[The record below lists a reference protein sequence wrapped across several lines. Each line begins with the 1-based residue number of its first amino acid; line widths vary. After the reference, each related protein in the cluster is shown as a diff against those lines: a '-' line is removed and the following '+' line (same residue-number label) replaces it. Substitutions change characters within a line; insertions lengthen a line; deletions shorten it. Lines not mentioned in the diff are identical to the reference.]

1 MARARPDWV
10 QTLDPESG
18 HWCWHSALRQESRWE
33 KPPIRAG
40 WMEWRDANGN
50 AFYVDDAGVSTWDP
64 PWADDDAEAA
74 DEAPETTREAPDAPV
89 APQAPAPPP
98 REAVAPQPPAPP
110 APVSKTDAVEV
121 LKPMDRAAP
130 KTPAYYGANA
140 AEADETGSTYAPPRP
155 GTDLLAYE
163 RRRAAALVA
172 AYREQLTK
180 SRERRLRDDRA
191 ALDRD
196 CAALDRERQL
206 LALER
211 LRSAHR
217 NLPARSTVAALVV
230 ATGLARNQ

>member
-1 MARARPDWV
+1 
-10 QTLDPESG
+10 
-18 HWCWHSALRQESRWE
+18 
-33 KPPIRAG
+33 
-40 WMEWRDANGN
+40 MEWRDANGN
-50 AFYVDDAGVSTWDP
+50 AFYVDGEGGSTWEP
-64 PWADDDAEAA
+64 PWADADDEDA

-89 APQAPAPPP
+89 APD
-98 REAVAPQPPAPP
+98 PPAPP
-110 APVSKTDAVEV
+110 VPKTDAIDE

-130 KTPAYYGANA
+130 KAPAYYGANA
-140 AEADETGSTYAPPRP
+140 AEAHETGSTYAPPRP

-211 LRSAHR
+211 LRGADR
-217 NLPARSTVAALVV
+217 NLPARSAVAALVV
-230 ATGLARNQ
+230 ATSLARNQ

>member
-18 HWCWHSALRQESRWE
+18 HWCWYSALRQESRWE
-33 KPPIRAG
+33 KPPIREG
-40 WMEWRDANGN
+40 WMEWRDSNGN
-50 AFYVDDAGVSTWDP
+50 AFYVDDSGASTWDP
-64 PWADDDAEAA
+64 PWADDDAVDA
-74 DEAPETTREAPDAPV
+74 DEAPETTREAPDAPMH
-89 APQAPAPPP
+89 PPAPPP

-130 KTPAYYGANA
+130 KAPACYGANA

-163 RRRAAALVA
+163 RQRAAALVA
-172 AYREQLTK
+172 AYRDRSAA
-180 SRERRLRDDRA
+180 SRERRLRDDRE

-196 CAALDRERQL
+196 RAALDRERQL
-206 LALER
+206 FALER
-211 LRSAHR
+211 LRSANR
-217 NLPARSTVAALVV
+217 NLPARATVAALVV
-230 ATGLARNQ
+230 STGLARNQ

>member
-1 MARARPDWV
+1 MARCRADWRQIV
-10 QTLDPESG
+10 DPETG
-18 HWCWHSALRQESRWE
+18 HWCWYSALRQESRWE

-50 AFYVDDAGVSTWDP
+50 AFYVDDNGASTWEP
-64 PWADDDAEAA
+64 PWADEDAEAP
-74 DEAPETTREAPDAPV
+74 DEAPETTREAPDV
-89 APQAPAPPP
+89 APQPPAPPP

-130 KTPAYYGANA
+130 KAPACYGANA

-172 AYREQLTK
+172 AYQAERTK
-180 SRERRLRDDRA
+180 SRERRLRDDRE
-191 ALDRD
+191 ALARDR
-196 CAALDRERQL
+196 AALDRERQL

-211 LRSAHR
+211 LRGENR
-217 NLPARSTVAALVV
+217 NLPARATVAALVV
-230 ATGLARNQ
+230 STGLARNQ

>member
-18 HWCWHSALRQESRWE
+18 HWCWYSALRQESRWE
-33 KPPIRAG
+33 KPAIREG

-50 AFYVDDAGVSTWDP
+50 AFYVDDAGGSTWDP
-64 PWADDDAEAA
+64 PWADADAEDA
-74 DEAPETTREAPDAPV
+74 DEAPETTREAPDAPMH
-89 APQAPAPPP
+89 PPAPPP

-110 APVSKTDAVEV
+110 APVSKTDDVV

-130 KTPAYYGANA
+130 TAPAY
-140 AEADETGSTYAPPRP
+140 ETGSTYAPPRA

-172 AYREQLTK
+172 AYQAERTK
-180 SRERRLRDDRA
+180 SRERRLRDDRE

-196 CAALDRERQL
+196 RAALDRERQL

-211 LRSAHR
+211 LRGENG
-217 NLPARSTVAALVV
+217 NLPTRATVAALVV
-230 ATGLARNQ
+230 STGLARNQ

>member
-1 MARARPDWV
+1 MARCRADWRQV
-10 QTLDPESG
+10 LDAETG

-33 KPPIRAG
+33 KPPIREG

-50 AFYVDDAGVSTWDP
+50 AFYVDDAGASTWDP
-64 PWADDDAEAA
+64 PWADAED

-121 LKPMDRAAP
+121 LTPMDRAAP
-130 KTPAYYGANA
+130 KAPAYYGANA

-163 RRRAAALVA
+163 RQRAALLVA
-172 AYREQLTK
+172 AYRERSAA
-180 SRERRLRDDRA
+180 SRERRLRDDRE

-196 CAALDRERQL
+196 RAALDRERQL
-206 LALER
+206 FALER
-211 LRSAHR
+211 LRSANR
-217 NLPARSTVAALVV
+217 NLPARATVAALVV
-230 ATGLARNQ
+230 STGLARNQ

>member
-1 MARARPDWV
+1 MARCRADWRQIV
-10 QTLDPESG
+10 DPETG
-18 HWCWHSALRQESRWE
+18 HWCWYSALRQESRWE
-33 KPPIRAG
+33 KPAIREG

-50 AFYVDDAGVSTWDP
+50 AFYVDGAGGSTWDP
-64 PWADDDAEAA
+64 LWADDAA

-98 REAVAPQPPAPP
+98 REAVAPQPSSPP
-110 APVSKTDAVEV
+110 PPPVAKTDVV
-121 LKPMDRAAP
+121 PKAP
-130 KTPAYYGANA
+130 RDDGAYCG
-140 AEADETGSTYAPPRP
+140 EGTYAPPSE

-196 CAALDRERQL
+196 RAALDRERQL

-211 LRSAHR
+211 LRSADR
-217 NLPARSTVAALVV
+217 NLPTRNTVAALVV

>member
-33 KPPIRAG
+33 KPAIREG

-50 AFYVDDAGVSTWDP
+50 AFYVDDAGASTWEP
-64 PWADDDAEAA
+64 PWADDADEDA
-74 DEAPETTREAPDAPV
+74 DEAPETTREAPDLAP
-89 APQAPAPPP
+89 PPPAPPP
-98 REAVAPQPPAPP
+98 PPVA
-110 APVSKTDAVEV
+110 KTDVV
-121 LKPMDRAAP
+121 PKAP
-130 KTPAYYGANA
+130 RDDGAYCG
-140 AEADETGSTYAPPRP
+140 EGTYAPPRA

-172 AYREQLTK
+172 IYRDRSAA
-180 SRERRLRDDRA
+180 SRERRLRDDRE

-196 CAALDRERQL
+196 RAALDRERQL

-211 LRSAHR
+211 LRGENR
-217 NLPARSTVAALVV
+217 NLPARATVAALVV
-230 ATGLARNQ
+230 STGLARNQ